1 MADGLQNA
9 DGISNNKKRL
19 LFSKSPLPST
29 DCEALLNARREGEGF
44 RHRNHESPIEWCPEW
59 HIVGS
64 CNGLIC
70 LYDTDANSNG
80 HITGSWSTREFDN
93 LKRSDT
99 YLWVHGCF
107 FNEALHWLV
116 PSRTRILNSANE
128 KIDED
133 NMLQLPD
140 CMVSQ
145 KGALAYIGTLANC
158 LSVYPFAVTATRT
171 GILQ

>member
-80 HITGSWSTREFDN
+80 HHD
-93 LKRSDT
+93 
-99 YLWVHGCF
+99 
-107 FNEALHWLV
+107 
-116 PSRTRILNSANE
+116 
-128 KIDED
+128 
-133 NMLQLPD
+133 
-140 CMVSQ
+140 
-145 KGALAYIGTLANC
+145 
-158 LSVYPFAVTATRT
+158 AVTQSETLVSPATGVFDHQT
-171 GILQ
+171 FI